1 MKLQNLVIN
10 KILQFLKNNLL
21 LSISI
26 VFILALSIL
35 IFSSPETFYSSIES
49 YSISIRNIFGS
60 FYLWLGLGCVL
71 FLLILAF
78 TPFGKIRLGGTKPE
92 YKTLSWISMLYS
104 AGMGAGILLRAVQE
118 PVFMQQNSPIST
130 TSSAEVIA
138 LEYTFYQWG
147 FTAWA
152 FYVFFALV
160 MGYYLFV
167 RKKSMLLSNAFPQFE
182 GSKLIKGVDLLT
194 VLTTVIGIVA
204 AIGLGTAQIEGGLT
218 YLLDTENNYYFAY
231 IFTFIIFLLGFISA
245 YRGIHQG
252 IQKLSNWNIAL
263 TFLLLIFIFVQSD
276 ILQILENFGLAT
288 YHYVIDF
295 LPLSLALGNYNPGKE
310 FLTDWTL
317 YYWAFWLAWAPFTG
331 VFIAR
336 ISKGRSIRQII
347 LGGILI
353 PSLGSFLWF
362 SVFGTS
368 SFQLIEAMGNYNGGF
383 DNVFTSIFV
392 FLEAYPLATFTSIIT
407 IVLLVGFL
415 ITSVDSA
422 IYVLSM
428 FTDKGK
434 QNPKKTHRLI
444 WAILMFI
451 FTEAILILGNFNAEV
466 DVLTAMQKLL
476 IITSLPFALLSV
488 LIGIRLV
495 KDFRTLKT

>member
-1 MKLQNLVIN
+1 MIKSLLDY
-10 KILQFLKNNLL
+10 FKNNLL
-21 LSISI
+21 L
-26 VFILALSIL
+26 ALSIL
-35 IFSSPETFYSSIES
+35 TILAFSGFILISPESFYYTIES
-49 YSISIRNIFGS
+49 YSVTIRNLFGS

-71 FLLILAF
+71 FLFILAF
-78 TPFGKIRLGGTKPE
+78 TPLGKLRLGKEKPE
-92 YKTLSWISMLYS
+92 YDTLSWIAMLYS

-118 PVFMQQNSPIST
+118 PVFMQQNPPIS
-130 TSSAEVIA
+130 SSNSAEVMA

-160 MGYYLFV
+160 IGYYLFI
-167 RKKSMLLSNAFPQFE
+167 RKKTMLLSNAFPQFE
-182 GSKLIKGVDLLT
+182 GSKLIKGIDLLT

-204 AIGLGTAQIEGGLT
+204 AIGLGTEQIEGGLT
-218 YLLDTENNYYFAY
+218 FLLNTENDYAFAY
-231 IFTFIIFLLGFISA
+231 LFTFIIFLFGFISA
-245 YRGIHQG
+245 YQGIHKG
-252 IQKLSNWNIAL
+252 IQKISNWNIAL
-263 TFLLLIFIFVQSD
+263 TFLLLLFVFMQSD
-276 ILQILENFGLAT
+276 MLQIFKNFGITT
-288 YHYVIDF
+288 YQYIIDF
-295 LPLSLALGNYNPGKE
+295 FPLSLALGNYNPGKQ

-331 VFIAR
+331 IFIAR
-336 ISKGRSIRQII
+336 ISKGRTIQQMI
-347 LGGILI
+347 LGAILI
-353 PSLGSFLWF
+353 PSLGSFFWF

-368 SFQLIEAMGNYNGGF
+368 SFQLIEQMNNYQGDF

-392 FLEAYPLATFTSIIT
+392 FLKAYPLSTLTSILT

-434 QNPKKTHRLI
+434 QNPKKTHRLV

-451 FTEAILILGNFNAEV
+451 FTEAILLLGSFNAEI

-476 IITSLPFALLSV
+476 IVTSLPFALLSV

-495 KDFRTLKT
+495 KDFRSLKS

>member
-1 MKLQNLVIN
+1 MIKSLLDY
-10 KILQFLKNNLL
+10 FKNNLL
-21 LSISI
+21 L
-26 VFILALSIL
+26 ALSIL
-35 IFSSPETFYSSIES
+35 TILAFSGFIFISPQSFYYTIES
-49 YSISIRNIFGS
+49 YSVTIRNLFGS

-71 FLLILAF
+71 FLFILVF
-78 TPFGKIRLGGTKPE
+78 TPLGKLRLGKEKPE
-92 YKTLSWISMLYS
+92 YDTLSWIAMLYS

-118 PVFMQQNSPIST
+118 PVFMQQNPPIS
-130 TSSAEVIA
+130 SNNSAEVMA

-160 MGYYLFV
+160 IGYYLFI
-167 RKKSMLLSNAFPQFE
+167 RKKTMLLSNAFPQFE
-182 GSKLIKGVDLLT
+182 GSKLIKGIDLLT

-204 AIGLGTAQIEGGLT
+204 AIGLGTEQIEGGLT
-218 YLLDTENNYYFAY
+218 FLLNTENDYAFAY
-231 IFTFIIFLLGFISA
+231 LFTFIIFLFGFISA
-245 YRGIHQG
+245 YQGIHKG
-252 IQKLSNWNIAL
+252 IQKISNWNIAL
-263 TFLLLIFIFVQSD
+263 TFLLLLFVFVQSD
-276 ILQILENFGLAT
+276 MLQIFENFGIAT
-288 YHYVIDF
+288 YQYIIDF
-295 LPLSLALGNYNPGKE
+295 LPLSLALGNYNPGKQ

-331 VFIAR
+331 IFIAR
-336 ISKGRSIRQII
+336 ISKGRTIRQMI
-347 LGGILI
+347 LGAILI
-353 PSLGSFLWF
+353 PSLGSFFWF
-362 SVFGTS
+362 SVFGSS
-368 SFQLIEAMGNYNGGF
+368 SFQLIEQMNNYQGDF

-392 FLEAYPLATFTSIIT
+392 FLKAYPLSTLTSILT

-434 QNPKKTHRLI
+434 QNPKKTHRLV

-451 FTEAILILGNFNAEV
+451 FTEAILLLGSFNAEI

-476 IITSLPFALLSV
+476 IVTSLPFALLSV

-495 KDFRTLKT
+495 KDFRSLKS

>member
-1 MKLQNLVIN
+1 VI
-10 KILQFLKNNLL
+10 KSLLDFLKNNLL
-21 LSISI
+21 L
-26 VFILALSIL
+26 ALSIL
-35 IFSSPETFYSSIES
+35 FILAFSSFIFISPESFYNTIET
-49 YSISIRNIFGS
+49 YSITIRDLFGS

-78 TPFGKIRLGGTKPE
+78 TPFGKIKLGGSKPE
-92 YKTLSWISMLYS
+92 YNTLSWIAMLYS

-118 PVFMQQNSPIST
+118 PVFMQQHPPIST
-130 TSSAEVIA
+130 NDSAEVVA

-160 MGYYLFV
+160 IGYYLFV
-167 RKKSMLLSNAFPQFE
+167 RKKSMLLSNTFPQFE

-194 VLTTVIGIVA
+194 ILTTVIGIVA
-204 AIGLGTAQIEGGLT
+204 AISLGTEQIEGGLT
-218 YLLDTENNYYFAY
+218 YLLETENNYAFAY
-231 IFTFIIFLLGFISA
+231 LFTFIIFLFGFISA
-245 YRGIHQG
+245 YRGIHKG
-252 IQKLSNWNIAL
+252 IQKISNWNIAL
-263 TFLLLIFIFVQSD
+263 TFLLLLFIFLQND
-276 ILQILENFGLAT
+276 MLQILKNFGIAT
-288 YHYVIDF
+288 YQYIIDF
-295 LPLSLALGNYNPGKE
+295 LPLSLALGNYNPGKQ

-331 VFIAR
+331 IFIAR
-336 ISKGRSIRQII
+336 ISKGRSIRQMI
-347 LGGILI
+347 LGAIFI
-353 PSLGSFLWF
+353 PSLGSFFWF

-368 SFQLIEAMGNYNGGF
+368 SFQLIEQMSSYQGEF

-392 FLEAYPLATFTSIIT
+392 FLKAYPLSTVTSILT

-451 FTEAILILGNFNAEV
+451 FTEAILLLGSFTPEIN
-466 DVLTAMQKLL
+466 VLTAMQKLL
-476 IITSLPFALLSV
+476 IVTSLPFALLSV
-488 LIGIRLV
+488 LIGIRLI
-495 KDFRTLKT
+495 KDFRNLKS